1 LRNHPT
7 LGFLA
12 RAVVNDLARW
22 HSFGLDISACL
33 NLGKSHLKY
42 TDLVKTLTTMDRER
56 NLPARFLAMR

>member
-1 LRNHPT
+1 MASSDTWISGPR
-7 LGFLA
+7 
-12 RAVVNDLARW
+12 RCQRS
-22 HSFGLDISACL
+22 HSLGLDISACL